1 VTIQGH
7 SPTCDELIGEMM
19 KDLTNAIFQADLATT
34 VNTYRQNLQIE
45 YIGYLAMALESP
57 FYDNLSKAK
66 VTAQLQSI
74 QKQMQTALVT
84 STGDTKEHRAY
95 IILLIKQALE
105 VK

>member
-1 VTIQGH
+1 
-7 SPTCDELIGEMM
+7 
-19 KDLTNAIFQADLATT
+19 
-34 VNTYRQNLQIE
+34 
-45 YIGYLAMALESP
+45 MALESP